1 MLALNPGRAGDPLIL
16 ALPNGRI
23 LGEVMP
29 LLHRVGIMPEAAFD
43 DPGSR
48 QLRFTTNE
56 PRLDL
61 IRVRSFDVAT
71 FVAFG
76 SAQLGVAGNDVL
88 MEFDYSEIYAPLDLD
103 VGHCHLAVAA
113 TADGAARENVGRASH
128 IRVATKYPEI
138 TRRHFA
144 TRGVQAECIKLNG
157 AIELAP
163 HLGLCRHI
171 VDLVQTGATLKAN
184 GLIELERV
192 AEVSSRLIVN
202 RPALKTRPEEV
213 GGWIERFRGAIG
225 HIAQRGPLI
234 HPALRAGSTLS
245 RNAGEGAEWS
255 QAGEGGAAPAKR
267 GS

>member
-1 MLALNPGRAGDPLIL
+1 MRTSGYNSRSNARHVENILIL

-23 LGEVMP
+23 LDEVMP
-29 LLHRVGIMPEAAFD
+29 LLRRLGVAPEPSFD
-43 DPGSR
+43 DPSSR
-48 QLRFTTNE
+48 KLRFATSA
-56 PRLDL
+56 PGLDL

-76 SAQLGVAGNDVL
+76 AAQLGVAGNDVL

-113 TADGAARENVGRASH
+113 TTDGAAGKNASRASH
-128 IRVATKYPEI
+128 VRVATKYPEI

-144 TRGVQAECIKLNG
+144 ARGVQAECIKLNG

-163 HLGLCRHI
+163 SLGLCRHI

-184 GLIELERV
+184 GLIEIERI

-202 RPALKTRPEEV
+202 RPALKTRPNEV
-213 GGWIERFRGAIG
+213 GGWIERFREAID
-225 HIAQRGPLI
+225 R
-234 HPALRAGSTLS
+234 TLS
-245 RNAGEGAEWS
+245 F
-255 QAGEGGAAPAKR
+255 P
-267 GS
+267 

>member
-1 MLALNPGRAGDPLIL
+1 MKTRRAPVRTGGDALVM

-29 LLHRVGIMPEAAFD
+29 LLRRLGIVPEPAFT
-43 DPGSR
+43 DPKSR
-48 QLRFTTNE
+48 QLRFQTSD
-56 PRLDL
+56 PGLDL

-76 SAQLGVAGNDVL
+76 AAQLGVAGNDVL

-103 VGHCHLAVAA
+103 IGHCHMAVAA
-113 TADGAARENVGRASH
+113 PADWAAQEDPRSWSH
-128 IRVATKYPEI
+128 LPIATKYPEI

-144 TRGVQAECIKLNG
+144 ARGVQAECIKLNG

-163 HLGLCRHI
+163 LLGVCRHI

-184 GLIELERV
+184 GLVEIEHI
-192 AEVSSRLIVN
+192 ADVSSRLIVN

-213 GGWIERFRGAIG
+213 GRWIDRFRA
-225 HIAQRGPLI
+225 AVEP
-234 HPALRAGSTLS
+234 AGSRLP
-245 RNAGEGAEWS
+245 RVA
-255 QAGEGGAAPAKR
+255 GAAR
-267 GS
+267 

>member
-1 MLALNPGRAGDPLIL
+1 VSANANPSNTRYPLIL

-23 LGEVMP
+23 LAEVLP
-29 LLHRVGIMPEAAFD
+29 LLQRLGITPEPAFE

-48 QLRFTTNE
+48 QLRFATNE
-56 PRLDL
+56 PGLDL

-88 MEFDYSEIYAPLDLD
+88 MEFDYSDIYAPLDLE
-103 VGHCHLAVAA
+103 VGHCHIAVAA
-113 TADGAARENVGRASH
+113 TADWVAREDVGGASH
-128 IRVATKYPEI
+128 IRVATKYPEL

-144 TRGVQAECIKLNG
+144 ARGIQAECIKLNG

-184 GLIELERV
+184 GLIEIERI

-213 GGWIERFRGAIG
+213 GGWIERFRAAIA
-225 HIAQRGPLI
+225 HRHHQHRSRR
-234 HPALRAGSTLS
+234 PAALSERSDAG
-245 RNAGEGAEWS
+245 
-255 QAGEGGAAPAKR
+255 
-267 GS
+267 